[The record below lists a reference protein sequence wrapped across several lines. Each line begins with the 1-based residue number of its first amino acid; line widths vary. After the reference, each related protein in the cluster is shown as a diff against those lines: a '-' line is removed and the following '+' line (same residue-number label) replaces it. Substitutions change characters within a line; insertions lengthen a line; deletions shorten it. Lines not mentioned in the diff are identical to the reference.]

1 MTDESDIYWTLRT
14 ASKFGGSFY
23 SLLSDAGFAADYF
36 NKLRLM
42 RAFPALEKSYGPT
55 TRLHIET
62 RYGKAA

>member
-1 MTDESDIYWTLRT
+1 MTDESDIYFTFL
-14 ASKFGGSFY
+14 ACSKFGGSFY

-42 RAFPALEKSYGPT
+42 RAVPALEKSYGPA